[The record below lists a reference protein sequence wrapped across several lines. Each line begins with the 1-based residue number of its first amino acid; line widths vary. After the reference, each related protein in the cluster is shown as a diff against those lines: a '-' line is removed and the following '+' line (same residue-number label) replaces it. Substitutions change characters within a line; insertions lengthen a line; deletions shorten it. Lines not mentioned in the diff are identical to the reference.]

1 MTRDDKELIKY
12 FKEKKLYP
20 QFRALANVA
29 AILGGW
35 NYDTK
40 FNLGI
45 TPLHLYS
52 ELENYGEPQDRKYF
66 SLKDKDGIE
75 KFILNAMLCKGLGE
89 RNYKNTVS
97 SSKLEG
103 RQMPWFKYINNP
115 SMLMAYAIHRKYGL
129 YDYKPRKIE

>member
-20 QFRALANVA
+20 QFRALANTI

-40 FNLGI
+40 FNIGI
-45 TPLHLYS
+45 TPLFS
-52 ELENYGEPQDRKYF
+52 EIENHGGQQNRKYF
-66 SLKDKDGIE
+66 SLWDKEDIE
-75 KFILNAMLCKGLGE
+75 NYINNALLCKQMGE
-89 RNYKNTVS
+89 ETYKNSVS
-97 SSKLEG
+97 RFKLEG
-103 RQMPWFKYINNP
+103 RQIKWFKYINNP
-115 SMLMAYAIHRKYGL
+115 SMLMSYAIHRKYGL

>member
-20 QFRALANVA
+20 QFRALANTI

-45 TPLHLYS
+45 TPLLS
-52 ELENYGEPQDRKYF
+52 EMENHGGRQNRKYF
-66 SLKDKDGIE
+66 SLQDKEDIE
-75 KFILNAMLCKGLGE
+75 NFILNAMLCKGLGVHTYE
-89 RNYKNTVS
+89 TTVS
-97 SSKLEG
+97 RFKLEG
-103 RQMPWFKYINNP
+103 RQIKWFKYINNP
-115 SMLMAYAIHRKYGL
+115 SLLMTYALHRKYGL
-129 YDYKPRKIE
+129 YDYKPLKIG

>member
-20 QFRALANVA
+20 QFRALANSI

-45 TPLHLYS
+45 TPLFS
-52 ELENYGEPQDRKYF
+52 EIENHGGPQDRKYF
-66 SLKDKDGIE
+66 SLKDKEDIE
-75 KFILNAMLCKGLGE
+75 NYINNALLCKRLGE
-89 RNYKNTVS
+89 HTYEATVS
-97 SSKLEG
+97 RFKLEG
-103 RQMPWFKYINNP
+103 RQMKWFKYINNP
-115 SMLMAYAIHRKYGL
+115 SMLMSYAIHRKYGL

>member
-20 QFRALANVA
+20 QFRALANTI

-45 TPLHLYS
+45 TPLFD
-52 ELENYGEPQDRKYF
+52 EIENHGGTQDRKYF
-66 SLKDKDGIE
+66 SLQDKEDIE
-75 KFILNAMLCKGLGE
+75 NFILNALLCKRLGE
-89 RNYKNTVS
+89 HTYETTVS
-97 SSKLEG
+97 
-103 RQMPWFKYINNP
+103 
-115 SMLMAYAIHRKYGL
+115 YAIHRKYGL

>member
-20 QFRALANVA
+20 QFRALANTI

-35 NYDTK
+35 NFDTK

-45 TPLHLYS
+45 TPLFS
-52 ELENYGEPQDRKYF
+52 EIENHGGMQDRKYF
-66 SLKDKDGIE
+66 SLWDKEDIE
-75 KFILNAMLCKGLGE
+75 NYINNALLCKQMGE
-89 RNYKNTVS
+89 ETYKNSVS
-97 SSKLEG
+97 RFKLEG
-103 RQMPWFKYINNP
+103 RQIKWFKYINNP
-115 SMLMAYAIHRKYGL
+115 SMLMSYAIHRKYGL

>member
-20 QFRALANVA
+20 QFRALANTI

-40 FNLGI
+40 FNIGI
-45 TPLHLYS
+45 TPLFS
-52 ELENYGEPQDRKYF
+52 EIENHGGVQDRKYF
-66 SLKDKDGIE
+66 SLQDKEDIE
-75 KFILNAMLCKGLGE
+75 NYINNALLCKQMGE
-89 RNYKNTVS
+89 ETYKNSVS
-97 SSKLEG
+97 RFKLEG
-103 RQMPWFKYINNP
+103 RQIKWFKYINNP
-115 SMLMAYAIHRKYGL
+115 HMLMSYAIHRKYGL

>member
-1 MTRDDKELIKY
+1 MIRDDKELIKY

-20 QFRALANVA
+20 QFRALANTI

-45 TPLHLYS
+45 TPLFD
-52 ELENYGEPQDRKYF
+52 EIENHGGMQDRKYF
-66 SLKDKDGIE
+66 SLWDKEDIE
-75 KFILNAMLCKGLGE
+75 KFISNAMLCKQMGE
-89 RNYKNTVS
+89 LTYKDFVS
-97 SSKLEG
+97 RFKLEG
-103 RQMPWFKYINNP
+103 RQIKWFKYINNP

-129 YDYKPRKIE
+129 YDYKPRKI